1 VILPVAIVWWLYLAD
16 VVTSYW
22 ACLALGVALSLLASL
37 VGNAYWKRRRRP
49 GDVMFSEVLLWGWLR
64 RLRAEHRT
72 TKAVRVLG
80 LTGAP
85 GGVQGATSDVAE
97 TARKLEELAS
107 ALDAQDPYTDGHSRR
122 VALHAEL
129 IAHRLRLPREEA
141 AKVQTAATLHDIGKL
156 RIPREVLN
164 KPSKL
169 TPEEFEL
176 TKRHADEGAWIVAC
190 LGDPEIA
197 AMVRHHH
204 ERFDGGG
211 YPSGLVGDEAPLG
224 ARIIAVADTF
234 DALTSAR
241 PYRPATSH
249 KQALAL
255 IAELSGTQ
263 LDPTV
268 VRAFLKCYSGK
279 RTAVFWTLLAI
290 SPVRAVASIGERPPA
305 LGIGPPAATVASAAT
320 ITTLAAIAVGSWI
333 RVAPASYRVGSGQPV
348 GLLQAGVQPI
358 PSGPV
363 AVSAASVRTRHSRHA
378 RSHGRQGRGS
388 ARPRAVAASVALAG
402 GSSAH
407 ARATG
412 HAAPSGGS
420 GGGGSSG
427 TPGGSGGGGSTG
439 GSGGGSGGGGS
450 GGGSKGGSG
459 GGSTGGS
466 GGGSGGGV
474 TTTASGGGTSGG
486 SAGGSGGG
494 SGTTS
499 TGTSGGGQGGSGSG
513 GSGSSGAGS
522 GGSGS
527 GGSGSGSG
535 SGGSGPGVPH
545 RIEDCKNG
553 GWVKYGFSNQGACVS
568 SVAPNH

>member
-1 VILPVAIVWWLYLAD
+1 VSEYATSQSTRYLPQVALATLAVVVLPVAVVWWLYLAD

-22 ACLALGVALSLLASL
+22 ACLALGVALSLIASL
-37 VGNAYWKRRRRP
+37 VGDAYWKRRRRP

-64 RLRAEHRT
+64 RLRAEHRA

-80 LTGAP
+80 LTGP
-85 GGVQGATSDVAE
+85 QGRVRRPTSDVARTTRE
-97 TARKLEELAS
+97 LEELAS

-122 VALHAEL
+122 VALHTEL
-129 IAHRLRLPREEA
+129 IARRLRLPREEA

-156 RIPREVLN
+156 CIPREVLN

-190 LGDPEIA
+190 LGDPDIV

-290 SPVRAVASIGERPPA
+290 SPVRAVASIGGRPPA
-305 LGIGPPAATVASAAT
+305 LGIGPPAATVASAAM
-320 ITTLAAIAVGSWI
+320 ITTLAAIAVGPWV
-333 RVAPASYRVGSGQPV
+333 RVSPASYRVGSARPV
-348 GLLQAGVQPI
+348 PLLQAGVQPI
-358 PSGPV
+358 PLGPRTGPV
-363 AVSAASVRTRHSRHA
+363 APARARHSRGA
-378 RSHGRQGRGS
+378 RSTGRRGRAS
-388 ARPRAVAASVALAG
+388 ATGVAVAASVAVGG
-402 GSSAH
+402 GSSAP
-407 ARATG
+407 ALVTG
-412 HAAPSGGS
+412 HAAPSGNSGGGGGS
-420 GGGGSSG
+420 GGGPGRSG
-427 TPGGSGGGGSTG
+427 GPPAGGAPGGSGGGGSKG
-439 GSGGGSGGGGS
+439 GSG

-459 GGSTGGS
+459 GGSGGGGTATSS
-466 GGGSGGGV
+466 GGGS
-474 TTTASGGGTSGG
+474 SGGGSAAGSG
-486 SAGGSGGG
+486 SGSGGG

-499 TGTSGGGQGGSGSG
+499 GGTSGGGQGGG
-513 GSGSSGAGS
+513 GS
-522 GGSGS
+522 
-527 GGSGSGSG
+527 SGSGSG
-535 SGGSGPGVPH
+535 ATRRWPCGSTSHSGGPRASPT
-545 RIEDCKNG
+545 R
-553 GWVKYGFSNQGACVS
+553 
-568 SVAPNH
+568 